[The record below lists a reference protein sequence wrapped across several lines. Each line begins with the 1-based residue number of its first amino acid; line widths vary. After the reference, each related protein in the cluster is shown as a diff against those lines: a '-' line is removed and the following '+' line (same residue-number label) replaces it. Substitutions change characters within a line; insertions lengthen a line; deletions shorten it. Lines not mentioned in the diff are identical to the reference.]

1 MSNFFPFPL
10 QEGLQSDP
18 LGADIYTGAGE
29 PEWALM
35 AGVDF
40 HGETINIHEY
50 LIYQNIS
57 IYKCINLLPIFFFV
71 MAVGKLPHFCHWLVV
86 KQRLIT
92 LTGVT
97 L

>member
-40 HGETINIHEY
+40 HVCIVNRTKTLSTPIPSGR
-50 LIYQNIS
+50 
-57 IYKCINLLPIFFFV
+57 KCSWLCGIFFD
-71 MAVGKLPHFCHWLVV
+71 
-86 KQRLIT
+86 
-92 LTGVT
+92 
-97 L
+97 